1 MALDPLQALQAAQ
14 RPLSPAAAGP
24 GGTLL
29 IAGATG
35 TLGNELVR
43 RLAGAHRYAHTRV
56 LAREPMQDGL
66 RGIETVLL
74 PPGTDGS
81 DASSMQHWP
90 RIQADVALVCFD
102 PPRLYHDR
110 ERALW
115 TPTPEQLPQLARWL
129 RECGVRTLAVV
140 QPHAQGRLPEAL
152 KRGLASMDEQSV
164 AALGFERLLLVRS
177 AQKPVDAKKG
187 SAPQRLAAWMLSVA
201 RFMVPASEQPVRA
214 AVVAQFVDAAL
225 RLAPLG
231 THVAAPEL
239 VWQAAQGQAEPV
251 VRAWLRGTAPVE
263 P

>member
-1 MALDPLQALQAAQ
+1 MAVDPLQALQAA
-14 RPLSPAAAGP
+14 RGPLAPAATGP
-24 GGTLL
+24 SGTLL

-35 TLGNELVR
+35 ALATELVR
-43 RLAGAHRYAHTRV
+43 RLAGTHCYAHTRV

-74 PPGTDGS
+74 PQGADVP
-81 DASSMQHWP
+81 MQHWP
-90 RIQADVALVCFD
+90 RVQADVALVCFD

-115 TPTPEQLPQLARWL
+115 TPAPEQLPQLARWL
-129 RECGVRTLAVV
+129 RCCGVRTLAVV

-152 KRGLASMDEQSV
+152 KRGLASIDEQSV

-177 AQKPVDAKKG
+177 ARKPADSNRG
-187 SAPQRLAAWMLSVA
+187 SAPQRLADWMLSTA

-214 AVVAQFVDAAL
+214 AAVAQFVDAAL

-231 THVAAPEL
+231 TYVAAPEL
-239 VWQAAQGQAEPV
+239 VWQAAQGPAEPV
-251 VRAWLRGTAPVE
+251 VRAWLRGTAAPAG

>member
-14 RPLSPAAAGP
+14 RPLPPAAAGP
-24 GGTLL
+24 GDTLL

-35 TLGNELVR
+35 ALGNELVR
-43 RLAGAHRYAHTRV
+43 RLAGTHRYAHTRV

-74 PPGTDGS
+74 PPGS
-81 DASSMQHWP
+81 DALSMQHWP

-115 TPTPEQLPQLARWL
+115 TPMPEQLPQLARWL
-129 RECGVRTLAVV
+129 RACGVRTLAVV

-164 AALGFERLLLVRS
+164 ADLGFERLLLVRS
-177 AQKPVDAKKG
+177 AQKPVDAKTG
-187 SAPQRLAAWMLSVA
+187 SAPQRLATWMLSVA

-225 RLAPLG
+225 RLAPRG

-251 VRAWLRGTAPVE
+251 VRAWLRGSTPAQP
-263 P
+263 

>member
-1 MALDPLQALQAAQ
+1 MPIDPLQALQAAR
-14 RPLSPAAAGP
+14 RPLPPTATGP
-24 GGTLL
+24 SGTLL

-43 RLAGAHRYAHTRV
+43 RLAGTHRYAHTRV

-74 PPGTDGS
+74 PSGS

-164 AALGFERLLLVRS
+164 ADLGFDRLLLVRS
-177 AQKPVDAKKG
+177 AQKPVDAKTG
-187 SAPQRLAAWMLSVA
+187 SAPQRLAAWMLSVG

-225 RLAPLG
+225 RLAPPG

-251 VRAWLRGTAPVE
+251 VRAWLRGGSSPAE

>member
-1 MALDPLQALQAAQ
+1 MAIDPMQLLQAAQ
-14 RPLSPAAAGP
+14 RPRP
-24 GGTLL
+24 GGGRDARAEPTLL

-35 TLGNELVR
+35 ALGNELLR
-43 RLAGAHRYAHTRV
+43 RLAGSHRYAHARV

-66 RGIETVLL
+66 RGVESVLM
-74 PPGTDGS
+74 PGSGPWPLVPA
-81 DASSMQHWP
+81 DA
-90 RIQADVALVCFD
+90 ALVCFD

-115 TPTPEQLPQLARWL
+115 TPVPEQLPGIARWL
-129 RECGVRTLAVV
+129 RDCGVRTLAVV

-177 AQKPVDAKKG
+177 AQKPAAGPRG
-187 SAPQRLAAWMLSVA
+187 SAPQRLAEWMLSIA

-214 AVVAQFVDAAL
+214 SVVAQFVDAAL
-225 RLAPLG
+225 RFAPPG

-239 VWQAAQGQAEPV
+239 VWQAAQGDTEAV
-251 VRAWLRGTAPVE
+251 VRAWLQA
-263 P
+263 